1 MLPTFLAALGVVFT
15 MLLFAVPGFLL
26 VKTKL
31 VREGSISAFAR
42 LLMYIAS
49 PCLLFDSITRNA
61 YEPKLLWM
69 LIISFVFALVIL
81 LAGMFIFMLVF
92 KKKSSD
98 EKYRIF
104 NLATTLPNCA
114 FMGVPVLEALLPDYP
129 YAVAFSAMFSL
140 AMNIVSW
147 SLGAYIISQDKK
159 NMSARRILLNPAMIA
174 LIVALPFFFSG
185 ISLPAPIYSAVTL
198 LAKMTTPLC
207 MLIMGMRLG
216 CVSLKGVFLTPQSY
230 LIVAIRQIAFPL
242 VVFLILLI
250 LPLDS
255 GMKSSIYIITAC
267 PVASVV
273 LSHAE
278 MIGKGQKNAA
288 YLVLLGTSL
297 SIVTIPIMSLLLK
310 FF

>member
-1 MLPTFLAALGVVFT
+1 MIETFLAALGVVFT
-15 MLLFAVPGFLL
+15 TLLFAVPGFLL
-26 VKTKL
+26 VKSKL
-31 VREGSISAFAR
+31 VKEQNISAFAR

-49 PCLLFDSITRNA
+49 PCLLFDSITRNKFSP
-61 YEPKLLWM
+61 ELLVM
-69 LIISFVFALVIL
+69 LLIAFVFAVVML
-81 LAGMFIFMLVF
+81 LGGLFIFMLVF
-92 KKKSSD
+92 KKKSDD

-140 AMNIVSW
+140 AMNIISW
-147 SLGAYIISQDKK
+147 SMGTYIISRDRK
-159 NMSARRILLNPAMIA
+159 NISARRIFLNPATIG
-174 LIVALPFFFSG
+174 LVLALPFFFFG
-185 ISLPAPIYSAVTL
+185 VSLPTSVGNAVVL
-198 LAKMTTPLC
+198 FAKMTTPLC
-207 MLIMGMRLG
+207 MLIMGMRLA
-216 CVSLKGVFLTPQSY
+216 CVSLKGVFLTPQNY
-230 LIVAIRQIAFPL
+230 LIIAIKQIAFPL
-242 VVFLILLI
+242 AVFFILLL

-255 GMKSSIYIITAC
+255 GMKSSIYIITSC

-288 YLVLLGTSL
+288 YLVLLGTFL
-297 SIVTIPIMSLLLK
+297 SIFTIPVMSLLLK

>member
-26 VKTKL
+26 VKSKL
-31 VREGSISAFAR
+31 IKEESISSFAR

-49 PCLLFDSITRNA
+49 PCLLFDSITRN
-61 YEPKLLWM
+61 EFSSKLLIM
-69 LIISFVFALVIL
+69 LLVAFAFAVVML
-81 LAGMFIFMLVF
+81 LGGLLIFKLVF
-92 KKKSSD
+92 RKKSED
-98 EKYRIF
+98 VKYRIF

-114 FMGVPVLEALLPDYP
+114 FMGVPVLEALLPDYS

-140 AMNIVSW
+140 AMNIISW
-147 SLGAYIISQDKK
+147 SLGTYIISKDRK
-159 NMSARRILLNPAMIA
+159 NISAKRILLNPATVA
-174 LIVALPFFFSG
+174 LVLALPFFFSG
-185 ISLPAPIYSAVTL
+185 ASLPLPIENAVVL

-207 MLIMGMRLG
+207 MLIMGMRLA

-230 LIVAIRQIAFPL
+230 LIIAIRQIAFPL
-242 VVFLILLI
+242 AVFFILLL

-255 GMKSSIYIITAC
+255 GMKSSIYIIMAC